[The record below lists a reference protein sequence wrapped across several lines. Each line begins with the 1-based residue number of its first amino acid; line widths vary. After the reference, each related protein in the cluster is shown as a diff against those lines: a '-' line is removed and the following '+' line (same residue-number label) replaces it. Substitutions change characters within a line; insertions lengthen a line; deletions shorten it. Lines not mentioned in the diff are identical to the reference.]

1 MMIKPLRQCTN
12 QGSITMTLRVPVF
25 VFAHDPVL
33 QAGVE
38 SQLRG
43 QPEVE
48 IVDTPDRS
56 RVAIVV
62 ADQVD
67 DDVTTAMRGLQRNGV
82 PRIIGVIAVLDAS
95 GVICLAEAGACGML
109 RRRESTTAALV
120 HAVELADRGD
130 GALPADLLGGL
141 LLQVGRLQQEV
152 LSPRGL
158 SFSGLADRE
167 VEVLRL
173 VADGLDTAEIAQRL
187 SYSERTIKNVIHD
200 VTTRLNL
207 RNRAQAVAYVVRQGL
222 I

>member
-1 MMIKPLRQCTN
+1 MALR
-12 QGSITMTLRVPVF
+12 IPVF

-33 QAGVE
+33 QAGVQ

-43 QPEVE
+43 QPEIE
-48 IVDTPDRS
+48 IAEAPDRS
-56 RVAIVV
+56 RVAVVV

-67 DDVTTAMRGLQRNGV
+67 NEVTTAMRGLQRNGV
-82 PRIIGVIAVLDAS
+82 PRIIGVIALLDAS
-95 GVICLAEAGACGML
+95 GVISMAEAGACAML
-109 RRRESTTAALV
+109 RRRDSTTAALV
-120 HAVELADRGD
+120 HAVQLADRGD
-130 GALPADLLGGL
+130 GSLPPDLLGGL
-141 LLQVGRLQQEV
+141 LAQVGRLQQEV
-152 LSPRGL
+152 LAPRGL

-173 VADGLDTAEIAQRL
+173 VADGLDTSEIAQRL

>member
-1 MMIKPLRQCTN
+1 MALR
-12 QGSITMTLRVPVF
+12 IPVF

-33 QAGVE
+33 QAGVQ

-43 QPEVE
+43 QPEIE
-48 IVDTPDRS
+48 IAEAPDRS
-56 RVAIVV
+56 RVAVVV

-67 DDVTTAMRGLQRNGV
+67 IDVTTAMRGLQRNGV
-82 PRIIGVIAVLDAS
+82 PRIIGVIALLDAS
-95 GVICLAEAGACGML
+95 GVISMAEAGACAML
-109 RRRESTTAALV
+109 RRRDSTTAALV
-120 HAVELADRGD
+120 HAVQLADRGD
-130 GALPADLLGGL
+130 GSLPPDLLGEL
-141 LLQVGRLQQEV
+141 LAQVGRLQQEV
-152 LSPRGL
+152 LAPRGL

-173 VADGLDTAEIAQRL
+173 VADGLDTSEIAARL

>member
-1 MMIKPLRQCTN
+1 MALR
-12 QGSITMTLRVPVF
+12 IPVF

-33 QAGVE
+33 QAGVQ

-43 QPEVE
+43 QPEIE
-48 IVDTPDRS
+48 IAEAPDRS
-56 RVAIVV
+56 RVAVVV

-67 DDVTTAMRGLQRNGV
+67 NDVTTAMRGLQRNGV
-82 PRIIGVIAVLDAS
+82 PRIIGVIALLDAS
-95 GVICLAEAGACGML
+95 GVISMAEAGACAML
-109 RRRESTTAALV
+109 RRRDSTTAALV
-120 HAVELADRGD
+120 HAVQLADRGD
-130 GALPADLLGGL
+130 GSLPPDLLGGL
-141 LLQVGRLQQEV
+141 LAQVGRLQQEV
-152 LSPRGL
+152 LAPRGL

-173 VADGLDTAEIAQRL
+173 VADGLDTSEIAQRL

>member
-1 MMIKPLRQCTN
+1 MALR
-12 QGSITMTLRVPVF
+12 IPVF

-33 QAGVE
+33 QAGVQ

-43 QPEVE
+43 QPEIE
-48 IVDTPDRS
+48 IAEAPDRS
-56 RVAIVV
+56 RVAVVV

-67 DDVTTAMRGLQRNGV
+67 IDVTTAMRGLQRNGV
-82 PRIIGVIAVLDAS
+82 PRIIGVIALLDAS
-95 GVICLAEAGACGML
+95 GVISMAEAGACAML
-109 RRRESTTAALV
+109 RRRDSTTAALV
-120 HAVELADRGD
+120 HAVQLADRGD
-130 GALPADLLGGL
+130 GSLPPDLLGEL
-141 LLQVGRLQQEV
+141 LAQVGRLQQEV
-152 LSPRGL
+152 LAPRGL

-173 VADGLDTAEIAQRL
+173 VADGLDTSEIAQRL